1 MGLLSLVSR
10 VHTCS
15 GSCPELLFQR
25 SRPRL
30 LTVAAWNGLGP
41 APESR
46 SRGAHP
52 HLSRSCKTRFFSIHV
67 VVLPFFSCLSAAH
80 SISRPPKRSTS
91 RFRRHCS
98 PAPTRWSSNDGVK
111 PLVRTVLQEVLE
123 SEMTEALG
131 AAKGERVEGRAGLGY
146 RSGHYTRSLVM
157 RIGKIELRVPQDRQG
172 RFSTNM
178 LERFNKE

>member
-52 HLSRSCKTRFFSIHV
+52 HLSRSCKTRFHFMLLSS
-67 VVLPFFSCLSAAH
+67 FFFPCLSAAH
-80 SISRPPKRSTS
+80 STLRPPE
-91 RFRRHCS
+91 
-98 PAPTRWSSNDGVK
+98 
-111 PLVRTVLQEVLE
+111 PLALPCLRLYSHVL
-123 SEMTEALG
+123 
-131 AAKGERVEGRAGLGY
+131 
-146 RSGHYTRSLVM
+146 M
-157 RIGKIELRVPQDRQG
+157 R
-172 RFSTNM
+172 
-178 LERFNKE
+178 